1 MLRCFIQKFLA
12 ILVFTT
18 SLSLPSFAAEN
29 GQKDN
34 PAQALE
40 TVVQFQQKAAGA
52 FTQDIEQT
60 PLILGNADLSYNSLQ
75 ESAYELLNNAQKSIL
90 IISFTFSDPEVIR
103 IVNQKASEGINVQL
117 IIDRDHLNFNGQL
130 HPSIKIDTR
139 LQGEGHLH
147 HKILVVDQEYI
158 WLGSA
163 NFTQNAF
170 TGDKNLAIAFFSPE
184 IGAQL
189 FQEALDIASSNP
201 RVSTKPLSCSFG
213 DQPLELYLLPH
224 NAPEAPSSIETA
236 MNEMGKQKLI
246 SLIENAKH
254 HIKISVA
261 VWTYKDASRAV
272 INAMKRGVKVDVVV
286 GSTADEAVKML
297 IQSGVNVKPGP
308 HLHYKFMLVDHEI
321 FLNGSPNW
329 SMNAFS
335 RSDESFIVLYNLTEK
350 QLQSL
355 EGPLKTAG
363 LPIPM
368 HFNDVVSLDAVND
381 LPDEETTGKIELVN
395 RTITALN
402 DEINKTPSSQENQR
416 LIAIA
421 KRLSADLV
429 KFIPY
434 LKTAPVP
441 GCCLYEGDHYLA
453 NVVAIAEKQEK
464 VESAIKYIK
473 TANAVDQKV
482 NDYFQNT
489 LKKLQSGINAPLPDY
504 FHATREGLES
514 IIRSQNILQ
523 SKTGYTGPG
532 TYISCNNEGDH
543 GYGSHAFA
551 IDEGCLVD
559 TAATFRTGRHP
570 VTNVFFSLWASV
582 LMDIPVTENN
592 IAFIDTS
599 ASDIPYVTALL
610 EEQNLNIAVVDR
622 DTAESILRI
631 FDLTTKRRELP
642 SFFWQ
647 KFNAQDYLPQNMYPR
662 SEQGTFRQ
670 FTFSS

>member
-1 MLRCFIQKFLA
+1 MKFLICFLIFLQLLTVNLEA
-12 ILVFTT
+12 VP
-18 SLSLPSFAAEN
+18 LSPVYAQSASQITEN
-29 GQKDN
+29 
-34 PAQALE
+34 
-40 TVVQFQQKAAGA
+40 A
-52 FTQDIEQT
+52 FIEDIEQT
-60 PLILGNADLSYNSLQ
+60 PLILGNYDLSYNSLQ
-75 ESAYELLNNAQKSIL
+75 ESVYELLNNAQDSIL
-90 IISFTFSDPEVIR
+90 IISFTFSDPKVIQ
-103 IVNQKASEGINVQL
+103 IVNQKASEGIDVQL

-130 HPSIKIDTR
+130 LHPSIKISTR
-139 LQGEGHLH
+139 LHGEGHLH
-147 HKILVVDQEYI
+147 HKILVADHKYI

-163 NFTQNAF
+163 NFTQSAF
-170 TGDKNLAIAFFSPE
+170 TSSKNLAIAFFSAE
-184 IGAQL
+184 IGAVL
-189 FQEALDIASSNP
+189 YQEALDIASSSP
-201 RVSTKPLSCSFG
+201 RVNIKPLSCSFG

-224 NAPEAPSSIETA
+224 NAPEAPRSIETA

-254 HIKISVA
+254 HIKISVD

-297 IQSGVNVKPGP
+297 IQGGINVKQGKN
-308 HLHYKFMLVDHEI
+308 LHYKFMLIDHEI

-355 EGPLKTAG
+355 EGTLKVAG

-368 HFNDVVSLDAVND
+368 HYNEVEAQDTVSD
-381 LPDEETTGKIELVN
+381 LSDEETIEKIEFVN
-395 RTITALN
+395 RTIILLN
-402 DEINKTPSSQENQR
+402 SEINQTPTNQENQR

-434 LKTAPVP
+434 IKTAPVP
-441 GCCLYEGDHYLA
+441 GCCLYEGDNYLA
-453 NVVAIAEKQEK
+453 NVIAIAEKQEK
-464 VESAIKYIK
+464 VESAIQYIK
-473 TANAVDQKV
+473 SANGVDQKV
-482 NDYFQNT
+482 YDYFQKT

-504 FHATREGLES
+504 FHATREGLKS
-514 IIRSQNILQ
+514 IIKSQFILQ
-523 SKTGYTGPG
+523 SQTGYTGPG

-551 IDEGCLVD
+551 IDEGCLVN
-559 TAATFRTGRHP
+559 TVATFRTGRHP
-570 VTNVFFSLWASV
+570 ITNVFFSLWASV
-582 LMDIPVTENN
+582 LMDIPVTEGN

-610 EEQNLNIAVVDR
+610 EEQNLNIEVVDR
-622 DTAESILRI
+622 NTAENILRI

-642 SFFWQ
+642 SFFWK
-647 KFNAQDYLPQNMYPR
+647 KFNSQDYLPQNMYPR
-662 SEQGTFRQ
+662 SQQGTFRQ
-670 FTFSS
+670 FMFSL

>member
-1 MLRCFIQKFLA
+1 MRVLIFFLAFIQLLYVNIEAVSLA
-12 ILVFTT
+12 SFSKQSALHNLTRVFV
-18 SLSLPSFAAEN
+18 N
-29 GQKDN
+29 
-34 PAQALE
+34 
-40 TVVQFQQKAAGA
+40 
-52 FTQDIEQT
+52 DIEQR
-60 PLILGNADLSYNSLQ
+60 PLILGNEDLGYNSLQ
-75 ESAYELLNNAQKSIL
+75 GSVYELLNSAQDSIL

-103 IVNQKASEGINVQL
+103 IINQKASEGIDVQL

-130 HPSIKIDTR
+130 HPSIKIGTR

-147 HKILVVDQEYI
+147 HKILVVDHEYI

-163 NFTQNAF
+163 NLTQSALASV
-170 TGDKNLAIAFFSPE
+170 KNLAIAFFSLE
-184 IGAQL
+184 IGTQL
-189 FQEALDIASSNP
+189 FQEALDIASSSP
-201 RVSTKPLSCSFG
+201 RINTKPLSCSFG
-213 DQPLELYLLPH
+213 DQLLELYLLPH
-224 NAPEAPSSIETA
+224 NAPEAPRSIETA

-246 SLIENAKH
+246 SLIDNAKH
-254 HIKISVA
+254 HIKISVD

-297 IQSGVNVKPGP
+297 IQSGVDVKQGKN
-308 HLHYKFMLVDHEI
+308 LHYKFMLVDHET

-335 RSDESFIVLYNLTEK
+335 RSDESFIVLYNLTET

-355 EGPLKTAG
+355 EGTLKTAG

-368 HFNDVVSLDAVND
+368 HFNDIALQKTADDSS
-381 LPDEETTGKIELVN
+381 DEETINKIELVN
-395 RTITALN
+395 RTISALN
-402 DEINKTPSSQENQR
+402 SEINKNAISQENQR
-416 LIAIA
+416 LMTIA
-421 KRLSADLV
+421 KRLSADLL

-434 LKTAPVP
+434 LTTAPVP
-441 GCCLYEGDHYLA
+441 GCCLYEGENYLA
-453 NVVAIAEKQEK
+453 NVVAIAEKQERI
-464 VESAIKYIK
+464 ESALKYIK
-473 TANAVDQKV
+473 NAIGVDRKV
-482 NDYFQNT
+482 DDYFQKT

-559 TAATFRTGRHP
+559 TVAKFRTGRHP
-570 VTNVFFSLWASV
+570 ITNVFFSLWASV
-582 LMDIPVTENN
+582 LIDIPVSEKN

-599 ASDIPYVTALL
+599 ASDVSYVKALL
-610 EEQNLNIAVVDR
+610 EEQNLDIEVVER
-622 DTAESILRI
+622 STAENILRI

-642 SFFWQ
+642 SFYWT
-647 KFNAQDYLPQNMYPR
+647 KFNSQDYLPQNMYPR
-662 SEQGTFRQ
+662 SEQATFRH
-670 FTFSS
+670 FLFSL

>member
-1 MLRCFIQKFLA
+1 M
-12 ILVFTT
+12 
-18 SLSLPSFAAEN
+18 
-29 GQKDN
+29 
-34 PAQALE
+34 
-40 TVVQFQQKAAGA
+40 
-52 FTQDIEQT
+52 
-60 PLILGNADLSYNSLQ
+60 
-75 ESAYELLNNAQKSIL
+75 LNNAQESIL
-90 IISFTFSDPEVIR
+90 IISFTFSDPEVIQ
-103 IVNQKASEGINVQL
+103 IVNQKASEGVDVQL

-130 HPSIKIDTR
+130 HSSIKIGTR

-147 HKILVVDQEYI
+147 HKILVVDREYI
-158 WLGSA
+158 WLASA
-163 NFTQNAF
+163 NFTQSAF
-170 TGDKNLAIAFFSPE
+170 TSSKNLAIAFFSPE

-189 FQEALDIASSNP
+189 YQEALDIASSSP
-201 RVSTKPLSCSFG
+201 RINTKPLSCSFG
-213 DQPLELYLLPH
+213 EQPLELYLLPH
-224 NAPEAPSSIETA
+224 NAPEAPRLIETT

-254 HIKISVA
+254 HIKISVD

-272 INAMKRGVKVDVVV
+272 INAMKKGIKVDVVV

-297 IQSGVNVKPGP
+297 IQSGINVKQGKN
-308 HLHYKFMLVDHEI
+308 LHYKFMLVDHEI

-335 RSDESFIVLYNLTEK
+335 TSDESFIVLYDLTEK

-355 EGPLKTAG
+355 EGTLKVAG

-368 HFNDVVSLDAVND
+368 HFNEVGAKDEVND
-381 LPDEETTGKIELVN
+381 LSDEETTEKIELIN
-395 RTITALN
+395 RTVTALN
-402 DEINKTPSSQENQR
+402 HEINQTPTSQENQR
-416 LIAIA
+416 LITIA

-434 LKTAPVP
+434 MKSVPVP
-441 GCCLYEGDHYLA
+441 GCCLYEGDNYLA

-464 VESAIKYIK
+464 IESAIKYIK
-473 TANAVDQKV
+473 NANRVDQKV
-482 NDYFQNT
+482 YDYFQKT

-532 TYISCNNEGDH
+532 TYVSCNNEGDH

-559 TAATFRTGRHP
+559 TVATFRTGRHP
-570 VTNVFFSLWASV
+570 ITNVFFSLWASV

-592 IAFIDTS
+592 IAFIDPS

-610 EEQNLNIAVVDR
+610 EEQNLHIEVVDR
-622 DTAESILRI
+622 NTAENILRI

-642 SFFWQ
+642 SFFWK
-647 KFNAQDYLPQNMYPR
+647 KFNSQDYLPQNMYPR
-662 SEQGTFRQ
+662 SQQGTFRQ
-670 FTFSS
+670 FIFSS

>member
-1 MLRCFIQKFLA
+1 MLISFIQKFLA
-12 ILVFTT
+12 IVILTA
-18 SLSLPSFAAEN
+18 SWSLP
-29 GQKDN
+29 
-34 PAQALE
+34 
-40 TVVQFQQKAAGA
+40 A
-52 FTQDIEQT
+52 FTVEDYQIENQRQSFKSISNIEDIEQT
-60 PLILGNADLSYNSLQ
+60 PLILGNDDLSYNSLQ
-75 ESAYELLNNAQKSIL
+75 GSVYELLNNAQDSIL

-103 IVNQKASEGINVQL
+103 IVNQKANEGLDVQL
-117 IIDRDHLNFNGQL
+117 FIDRDHLNFNGKL
-130 HPSIKIDTR
+130 HPSIKIGTR
-139 LQGEGHLH
+139 LRGEGHLH
-147 HKILVVDQEYI
+147 HKILVVDHKYI

-163 NFTQNAF
+163 NFTQSAF
-170 TGDKNLAIAFFSPE
+170 TSSKNLAIAFFSPE

-189 FQEALDIASSNP
+189 YQEALDIASSHP

-213 DQPLELYLLPH
+213 DQLLELFLLPH
-224 NAPEAPSSIETA
+224 NAPESPYSIETA

-246 SLIENAKH
+246 SLIDNAKH
-254 HIKISVA
+254 HIKISVD

-272 INAMKRGVKVDVVV
+272 INAMKKGIKVDVVV
-286 GSTADEAVKML
+286 GNIADEAVKML
-297 IQSGVNVKPGP
+297 IQSGINVKQGTN
-308 HLHYKFMLVDHEI
+308 LHYKFMLVDHEI

-350 QLQSL
+350 QLQIL
-355 EGPLKTAG
+355 EGTLKVAG

-368 HFNDVVSLDAVND
+368 HFNDMESPDVIDGHL
-381 LPDEETTGKIELVN
+381 DEETTVKIELVN

-402 DEINKTPSSQENQR
+402 DEINKTPVSQENQR

-421 KRLSADLV
+421 KRLSADLE

-441 GCCLYEGDHYLA
+441 GCCLYEGDNYLA

-473 TANAVDQKV
+473 TAQGVDQKV
-482 NDYFQNT
+482 YDYFQKT

-514 IIRSQNILQ
+514 IIKSQTILQ
-523 SKTGYTGPG
+523 SKTGFTGPG

-551 IDEGCLVD
+551 IDEGSLVD
-559 TAATFRTGRHP
+559 TMATFRTGRHP
-570 VTNVFFSLWASV
+570 ITNVFFSLWASV
-582 LMDIPVTENN
+582 LMDIPVSEDT

-610 EEQNLNIAVVDR
+610 EEQNLNIEVVDR
-622 DTAESILRI
+622 NTAENILRI

-642 SFFWQ
+642 SFFWK
-647 KFNAQDYLPQNMYPR
+647 KFNTLDYLPQNMYPR

-670 FTFSS
+670 FMFSM